1 DQNYVRQI
9 SYQTELNE
17 AQVVAINAANSPSNN
32 DKKIEN
38 IVYYDGLGRPKQSIS
53 IRAGGNRE
61 DLVTPILYDPLGR
74 QPKDY
79 LPLPVANNFGA

>member
-1 DQNYVRQI
+1 MRYFLYTLLFLFLFPLVALGQTSPTHDQNYVRQI

-38 IVYYDGLGRPKQSIS
+38 IVYYD
-53 IRAGGNRE
+53 
-61 DLVTPILYDPLGR
+61 
-74 QPKDY
+74 
-79 LPLPVANNFGA
+79 